1 MSSECSILSYVPGQT
16 TTLKTLQNNIPS
28 LQQPLALELEDLYGK
43 IPQTIRDAI
52 ALANLLHERYLWPDS
67 LCIVQDDEGTTK
79 DQISKMAS
87 IYANAH
93 LTIRLQA

>member
-1 MSSECSILSYVPGQT
+1 MISRAYDG
-16 TTLKTLQNNIPS
+16 
-28 LQQPLALELEDLYGK
+28 PLALELEDLYGK
-43 IPQTIRDAI
+43 ISQTIRDAI
-52 ALANLLHERYLWPDS
+52 ALTSLLHERYLSVDS

-93 LTIRLQA
+93 STIRLQA